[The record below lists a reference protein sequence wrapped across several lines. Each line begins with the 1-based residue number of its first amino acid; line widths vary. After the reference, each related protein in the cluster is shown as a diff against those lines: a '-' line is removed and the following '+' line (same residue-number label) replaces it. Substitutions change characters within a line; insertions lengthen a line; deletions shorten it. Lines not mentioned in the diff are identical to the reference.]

1 MPDAVVIGAGP
12 NGLVAAN
19 LLADE
24 GWDVLVLEANEVP
37 GGAVRTAEVTA
48 PGFRNDLFSAFYPL
62 AATSPVLSALDL
74 DAHGLRWVHAPLVL
88 AHPLPDGRAAVL
100 SRELDFTAAGLDGF
114 WPGDGDRWRD
124 LYGSWE
130 RTGGALLGALTSPM
144 PPVRAGARLARAF
157 GPRDLI
163 GFARFGLLPVRR
175 MGEEWFRGEGGP
187 LLLAGNALH
196 TDLPPEAAGGGLF
209 GWVLAMLGQQVGF
222 PVPQG
227 GAQRLTDALV
237 ARLAAAGGRVVCGA
251 RVVGVRIQGGRATGV
266 RTEAGDDID
275 AGRAVLADCDVLTL
289 YRRLVGPEHLPARV
303 LADLERFQ
311 PGAATVK
318 VDWALSAPIPWTN
331 PDARRAGTL
340 HLADSLDELSITSA
354 QLAAGLVPDRPFLL
368 FGQMTTADPT
378 RSPAGTEAAWAY
390 THVPQVVKG
399 DAGGAGIKGA
409 WDDSDTDRFVE
420 RLEARV
426 EALAPGFTE
435 RIIASHVFTPP
446 TLQAANANLVGG
458 DVLGGTSA
466 LHQQLV
472 FRPTPGFGRPE
483 TPVRGLY
490 LASASA
496 HPGGGVHGACGANAA
511 RAALAHDRLP
521 RRLAVLAGA
530 AAVGALGAAA
540 RRRAR

>member
-12 NGLVAAN
+12 NGLVAAT

-62 AATSPVLSALDL
+62 GAASPVLGALGL
-74 DAHGLRWVHAPLVL
+74 EAHGLCWVHAPLVL

-100 SRELDFTAAGLDGF
+100 SRDLDGTAASLDGF
-114 WPGDGDRWRD
+114 SPGDGDRWRE
-124 LYGSWE
+124 LYGLWE
-130 RTGGALLGALTSPM
+130 RIGEALLGALTSPM
-144 PPVRAGARLARAF
+144 PPLRAGARLARVIGA
-157 GPRDLI
+157 RELA

-209 GWVLAMLGQQVGF
+209 GWMLAMLGQQVGF

-237 ARLAAAGGRVVCGA
+237 ARLTAAGGRVVCST
-251 RVVGVRIQGGRATGV
+251 RVVGVRIAGGRAVGV
-266 RTEAGDDID
+266 RTEAGDEIA
-275 AGRAVLADCDVLTL
+275 AGRAVLADCDVVTL
-289 YRRLVGPEHLPARV
+289 YRRLVGPEHLPARL
-303 LADLERFQ
+303 LADLDRFQ
-311 PGAATVK
+311 PAAGTVK
-318 VDWALSAPIPWTN
+318 VDWALSAPIPWAH
-331 PDARRAGTL
+331 PDAGRAGTL

-368 FGQMTTADPT
+368 FGQMTTADAT

-399 DAGGAGIKGA
+399 DAAGAGIKGK
-409 WDDSDTDRFVE
+409 WDEADTARFVE

-426 EALAPGFTE
+426 EAFAPGFSE
-435 RIIASHVFTPP
+435 RIIARHVFTPP
-446 TLQAANANLVGG
+446 TLQVANANLVGG
-458 DVLGGTSA
+458 DVLGGTAA
-466 LHQQLV
+466 LHQQLIL
-472 FRPTPGFGRPE
+472 RPTPGLGRPE

-521 RRLAVLAGA
+521 RRLAVMGGA
-530 AAVGALGAAA
+530 AAIGALGVAA
-540 RRRAR
+540 RRRPR